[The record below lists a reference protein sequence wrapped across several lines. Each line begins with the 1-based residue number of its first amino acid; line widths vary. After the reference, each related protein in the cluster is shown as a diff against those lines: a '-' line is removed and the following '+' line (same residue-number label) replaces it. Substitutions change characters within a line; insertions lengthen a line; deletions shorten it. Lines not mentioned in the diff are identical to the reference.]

1 MSSGKDLKIKL
12 VYMGFGGMIA
22 IIGMSF
28 AVGMLSSVT
37 AQNDK
42 FDTIQCSR
50 LEVVDEKGNSMVA
63 LGVTEYGGR
72 VVVMDKDR
80 KSGVTLGIREYG
92 SGGGSG
98 SVRVYGNDGK
108 SKVRLDGYNDG
119 SVVVRGKYGETSI
132 WVNAHGGSVDI
143 RGKDGKLKAV
153 LAVTEHGGS
162 VEVAGKD
169 EGAAVMGI
177 NEFGNGVVW
186 TRDKNGYR
194 Q

>member
-1 MSSGKDLKIKL
+1 MSSVKDLKTKL
-12 VYMGFGGMIA
+12 VYMGFGGIIA

-50 LEVVDEKGNSMVA
+50 LEVVDGKGNSMVA
-63 LGVTEYGGR
+63 LGVTEYGGC
-72 VVVMDKDR
+72 VVGMDKDR

-108 SKVRLDGYNDG
+108 SKVWLDGYNDG
-119 SVVVRGKYGETSI
+119 SVVVRGKYGAASI
-132 WVNAHGGSVDI
+132 WVNAHGGSV
-143 RGKDGKLKAV
+143 
-153 LAVTEHGGS
+153 
-162 VEVAGKD
+162 EVVGKD

-177 NEFGNGVVW
+177 NEYGNGAVW